1 MKLYKRYCENP
12 ECGKAFMGTKTQRY
26 CCPEHRK
33 KQEYLKKDADV
44 KPKPKQH
51 KNKSLTEVAVEA
63 RKLGM
68 TYGKYVSMQYIEEQR
83 ERKDKNA

>member
-1 MKLYKRYCENP
+1 MKQYKRKCKNP
-12 ECGKAFMGTKTQRY
+12 ECGREFMGTKTQQY
-26 CCPEHRK
+26 CCPEHR
-33 KQEYLKKDADV
+33 LPTGNSKKDTAV
-44 KPKPKQH
+44 NFKKN

-83 ERKDKNA
+83 ERNRK